1 MVKSLLFFSFL
12 LLCIGCRQTETISIT
27 CSTVY
32 TSIPEIRQQLS
43 GKWRL
48 QNYIEDCQITT
59 PTQSKEWIFPDTTN
73 SEDYILGKH
82 YNIKFFEVIDN
93 DTTELWGYIY
103 IYDNPDD
110 YNNFSFDDGHLS
122 IVGNVKPVQLCD
134 TELIYKKLSPTRCR
148 NSIGKHSFHFI
159 KIP

>member
-1 MVKSLLFFSFL
+1 MIKSLLFFSFL
-12 LLCIGCRQTETISIT
+12 LLCIGCRHKETISIT

-59 PTQSKEWIFPDTTN
+59 PTQSKEWVFPDTTN
-73 SEDYILGKH
+73 AEDYFGGIYYYVK
-82 YNIKFFEVIDN
+82 YYEIIDS

-103 IYDNPDD
+103 VHDAENYDK
-110 YNNFSFDDGHLS
+110 FSFYDGHVTAS
-122 IVGNVKPVQLCD
+122 VPMYPTKICD
-134 TELIYKKLSPTRCR
+134 TELIFQDY
-148 NSIGKHSFHFI
+148 NSRKCNIGKHSFHFI